1 MIDPL
6 LLLRVL
12 LLLGIANGAPIFA
25 TRLLGERL
33 GTPLDGGAR
42 LPDGQRILG
51 AGKTIRGIVASI
63 ACTTL
68 AAAILGFDWQVGAE
82 VAVAAMVGDLA
93 SSFIKRRL
101 RLRAHARA
109 LLLDQIPEALLPLL
123 LLLLKARLGLTGIG
137 IAVVLAAF
145 IVLELALSRLLFQLH
160 IRDRPY

>member
-33 GTPLDGGAR
+33 VTPLDGRAR

-51 AGKTIRGIVASI
+51 AGKTIRGIVVSI
-63 ACTTL
+63 ACTTM
-68 AAAILGFDWQVGAE
+68 AAVILGFDWQVGAE

-109 LLLDQIPEALLPLL
+109 FLLDQIPEALLP

-145 IVLELALSRLLFQLH
+145 IVLEIALSRLLFQLH